1 MNQNICPSAFPA
13 ACFRLV
19 YSFRKWPDPVQPNV
33 LAASL
38 TVGSGGCAGK
48 RGLGQSERVW
58 GKPQP
63 LVKRSFVGSTN
74 QVLIMHSILQPGG
87 LQLCCTACT
96 KLTGDLLLGASSG
109 SCCGTLGCC
118 KRPSQAVV
126 YACACGFPSLRMPLV
141 LSFEG
146 SCMMLCTL
154 SSCCITFPPSLFLQ
168 GGCSCDLQMA
178 ECCS

>member
-1 MNQNICPSAFPA
+1 MGEAPAF
-13 ACFRLV
+13 
-19 YSFRKWPDPVQPNV
+19 
-33 LAASL
+33 
-38 TVGSGGCAGK
+38 GK
-48 RGLGQSERVW
+48 EKFCRFN
-58 GKPQP
+58 K
-63 LVKRSFVGSTN
+63 

-118 KRPSQAVV
+118 KGPSQAVV

-154 SSCCITFPPSLFLQ
+154 SSRCITFLPSLFLQ